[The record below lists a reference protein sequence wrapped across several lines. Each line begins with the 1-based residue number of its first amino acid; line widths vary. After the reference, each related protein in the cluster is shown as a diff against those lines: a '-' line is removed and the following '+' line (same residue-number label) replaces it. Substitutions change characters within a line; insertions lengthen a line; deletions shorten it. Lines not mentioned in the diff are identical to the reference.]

1 MTRKRMFWLIV
12 AIVLVAVAFYLWGSG
27 KTPPGQPP
35 LVSLD
40 QANASDFQQAFN
52 AAAADT
58 RIVLLLS
65 PT

>member
-1 MTRKRMFWLIV
+1 MTRKRAFWLILTV
-12 AIVLVAVAFYLWGSG
+12 ALLAVAFYLWGSSH
-27 KTPPGQPP
+27 TPPGQPP

-40 QANASDFQQAFN
+40 QANVVEFQQRFN
-52 AAAADT
+52 AARSGT

>member
-1 MTRKRMFWLIV
+1 MKRKGPLWLIV
-12 AIVLVAVAFYLWGSG
+12 AIAVIALAFYLWGSSH
-27 KTPPGQPP
+27 TPPGQPP

-40 QANASDFQQAFN
+40 QANVAQFQEGFN
-52 AAAADT
+52 AANSET

>member
-1 MTRKRMFWLIV
+1 MTRKRAIWLSVAIALV
-12 AIVLVAVAFYLWGSG
+12 AIVFYLWGSSQ
-27 KTPPGQPP
+27 TPPGQPF

-40 QANASDFQQAFN
+40 QANVSRFQQDFN
-52 AAAADT
+52 AGIADT